1 MATKACSNIF
11 DILCLDCMSYDHCI
25 EMNLAL
31 GKETSQS
38 TTFGTGSS
46 SRAVDGNTD
55 SKYTINYCSHTDKQ
69 KTPSWW
75 CVNLKS
81 TEQFKSIML
90 YNRDILKDRLKGF
103 SVKVSKS
110 GGCDQSTF
118 ESSQVCYKDESTELK
133 DIYTVDSCNEGQYVF
148 ITTPRSY
155 LTLCEVKILQDLPV
169 RNLAMGK
176 ETSQSTTFE
185 TGSSSRAVDGNIDS
199 KYTINYCSHTDKQ
212 KTPSWWCVNLKSTE
226 QFKSIVLYNRDIL
239 KDRLKD

>member
-1 MATKACSNIF
+1 M
-11 DILCLDCMSYDHCI
+11 
-25 EMNLAL
+25 

-38 TTFGTGSS
+38 STFETGSS
-46 SRAVDGNTD
+46 SRAVDGNID
-55 SKYTINYCSHTDKQ
+55 SKYTNNSCSHTDKQ

-75 CVNLKS
+75 CVKLKS

-133 DIYTVDSCNEGQYVF
+133 DIYTVDSCKEGQYVF

-155 LTLCEVKILQDLPV
+155 LTLCEVKIFQGFEL
-169 RNLAMGK
+169 NL
-176 ETSQSTTFE
+176 TP
-185 TGSSSRAVDGNIDS
+185 N
-199 KYTINYCSHTDKQ
+199 INYVMHGKWGDAPNEASKISSAQ
-212 KTPSWWCVNLKSTE
+212 
-226 QFKSIVLYNRDIL
+226 YNGTL
-239 KDRLKD
+239 